1 MKLSKSLSEYQQ
13 ELRQSK
19 KEYDKLCK
27 KLKKAKS
34 SYQVEILREDIED
47 MRQDI
52 VELQLIIEDLKQQ
65 QEFDDYNSEQLAY

>member
-65 QEFDDYNSEQLAY
+65 KEFDDYNSEQLAY

>member
-1 MKLSKSLSEYQQ
+1 MKLSKTLAEYKQ

-34 SYQVEILREDIED
+34 SYEVKMLREDVED

-65 QEFDDYNSEQLAY
+65 QEFDEYNSEQLAY